1 MVNLDIRLES
11 KPVETPDAECR
22 IQSAWRL
29 LAEMVYS
36 MVEGERDNKEIPVEL
51 PQELDRLP
59 SPANPIKVLDV

>member
-1 MVNLDIRLES
+1 MVNLSIVLKTEA
-11 KPVETPDAECR
+11 VHTPDAEFR
-22 IQSAWRL
+22 IKCAWRT